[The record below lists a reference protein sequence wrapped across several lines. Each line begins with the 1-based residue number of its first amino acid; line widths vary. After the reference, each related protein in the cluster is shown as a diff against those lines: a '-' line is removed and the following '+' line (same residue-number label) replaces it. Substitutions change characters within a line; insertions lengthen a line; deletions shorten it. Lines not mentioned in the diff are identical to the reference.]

1 MNKHSITLMAL
12 STLAFSGLALSCEY
26 HMGGFGMGG
35 FAQNHPLMQRHMQQ
49 PIMSTLSV
57 KHERVVNVAAQQD
70 VSLPISYLA
79 PPAYQDIIVQITGSD
94 GIEFSQPPTMTM
106 DKISGTYTLNYRVA
120 QPGKYQIILTV
131 NALRGEVPIA
141 LEQRVNVTAV

>member
-1 MNKHSITLMAL
+1 MNKNTLSAIAL
-12 STLAFSGLALSCEY
+12 STMFLSTVSLGCEY

-35 FAQNHPLMQRHMQQ
+35 FSQNHPLMQRHMQQ
-49 PIMSTLSV
+49 PVMSTLRI
-57 KHERVVNVAAQQD
+57 KHDRVVNVSAQQD
-70 VSLPISYLA
+70 ASLPITYIA

-94 GIEFSQPPTMTM
+94 GVEFAEPPTMTM
-106 DKISGTYTLNYRVA
+106 DKISGSYTLNYRVA

-141 LEQRVNVTAV
+141 IEQRVNVTAV